1 MKRIATKL
9 GIRLYFL
16 FLALNLG
23 WGWRH
28 KVYGVIKGNRGV
40 HMKILLIEDDIKLKA
55 YISEYLEAYDFKV
68 TTLEDFENVM
78 NKIEEVNPNLII
90 LDINLPKFDGYYYL
104 RVIRK
109 KYKTPVII
117 LSARSDESEQIRGM
131 ELGADDYITKP
142 FVIGILLAKINALL
156 RRTNEYIN
164 MVDNSE
170 ETKSKGESLLDL
182 IHESMKLRYKDQII
196 ELTKNEYRILNILLS
211 NIGKIVT
218 REELLEALW
227 DDTIF
232 VDDNTLTVNITRVKK
247 KLNDLG
253 IQNSIVT
260 KRGVGYVF
268 NEVDN

>member
-1 MKRIATKL
+1 M
-9 GIRLYFL
+9 
-16 FLALNLG
+16 
-23 WGWRH
+23 
-28 KVYGVIKGNRGV
+28 
-40 HMKILLIEDDIKLKA
+40 D
-55 YISEYLEAYDFKV
+55 S
-68 TTLEDFENVM
+68 
-78 NKIEEVNPNLII
+78 
-90 LDINLPKFDGYYYL
+90 
-104 RVIRK
+104 
-109 KYKTPVII
+109 
-117 LSARSDESEQIRGM
+117 
-131 ELGADDYITKP
+131 
-142 FVIGILLAKINALL
+142 
-156 RRTNEYIN
+156 
-164 MVDNSE
+164 SE

-218 REELLEALW
+218 REDLLEALW